1 MGITFVNSRNFVVF
15 TRLHV
20 IAFFLFLLI
29 FNSCDNSSEYSPRP
43 RGYFRIDPGKHAYQK
58 FAPDNCPFSFDIPER
73 SVALPDTQPRSEKC
87 WYYLMFPDVN
97 GQIYLTYKPLNNN
110 LNQFAE
116 DTRMMVYKHTS
127 RASSIEE
134 EVVAFSPEVTGVVYE
149 IGGEAASSLQFYVTD
164 SSKHFLRGALYFNV
178 APNADSLTPVI
189 DFVKEDVKR
198 MLQTLEWK

>member
-1 MGITFVNSRNFVVF
+1 MRITFVSNRNFYF
-15 TRLHV
+15 RTGFPNLT
-20 IAFFLFLLI
+20 FFLILLV
-29 FNSCDNSSEYSPRP
+29 FVSCDNSNEYSPRP

-134 EVVAFSPEVTGVVYE
+134 EVITFSPGVTGVVYQ

-164 SSKHFLRGALYFNV
+164 SSNHFLRGALYFNV
-178 APNADSLTPVI
+178 APNADSLKPVI
-189 DFVKEDVKR
+189 DFVKEDVRR
-198 MLQTLEWK
+198 MLQTLKWK

>member
-1 MGITFVNSRNFVVF
+1 MKSVF
-15 TRLHV
+15 INVQRSNQAHALLL
-20 IAFFLFLLI
+20 IFFLLI
-29 FNSCDNSSEYSPRP
+29 FSACDNEGDYSPRP
-43 RGYFRIDPGKHAYQK
+43 RGYFRIDPGTHAYEK
-58 FAPDNCPFSFDIPER
+58 FNPEQCPFSFDIPQK
-73 SVALPDTQPRSEKC
+73 SVAIPDTQAHSEPC
-87 WYYLMFPDVN
+87 WYYLLLPNVN

-116 DTRMMVYKHTS
+116 DTRMLVYKHTT

-134 EVVAFSPEVTGVVYE
+134 EVITFSPGVTGVVYQ

-178 APNADSLTPVI
+178 VPNADSLKPVI

-198 MLQTLEWK
+198 MLESLEWK